1 MPDGC
6 LPVKK
11 RGKQPFVQLSA
22 TPTTQSA
29 ALSSDI
35 ILEARDTVKNDPA
48 ELKAGHTWWNLVD
61 ILPQPVLHQVP
72 HYDMVVAVD
81 SLCGQMEH
89 K

>member
-11 RGKQPFVQLSA
+11 RGSSPLFNFCNPHQ
-22 TPTTQSA
+22 QSA

-61 ILPQPVLHQVP
+61 NLPQPVPPGSTL
-72 HYDMVVAVD
+72 
-81 SLCGQMEH
+81 
-89 K
+89 